1 MKSMIKLFLISFLF
15 VSTIGA
21 SALAQVDSPSSTS
34 SSSKEGSINARI
46 SPLGL
51 LIGYFNADIDFKLGD
66 QWTLGPTFSY
76 WGFDVSSSG
85 FTGDSMRVESKS
97 IGARAN
103 WYKNGV
109 FKDSLFFS
117 PIFQYVSASAT
128 GTSRSSGS
136 TVSASASVPVMSALV
151 GYHWFGQTLNM
162 SLGAGLGFGLGSSKV
177 KATDGTTTVES
188 DISRSVGL
196 ALDFMIGIVF

>member
-1 MKSMIKLFLISFLF
+1 MLLPLLF
-15 VSTIGA
+15 VSMIGPSAFAEAEAPAA
-21 SALAQVDSPSSTS
+21 SSASSAN
-34 SSSKEGSINARI
+34 GSINARI

-51 LIGYFNADIDFKLGD
+51 LIGYINADVDFKLGD

-76 WGFDVSSSG
+76 WGFDMTSSA
-85 FTGDSMRVESKS
+85 FTDDKMRVESKS

-128 GTSRSSGS
+128 GTSRSSGN
-136 TVSASASVPVMSALV
+136 TVSASASVPVLSGLV

>member
-1 MKSMIKLFLISFLF
+1 MKSMTKLFLISFLF
-15 VSTIGA
+15 VSVIGA
-21 SALAQVDSPSSTS
+21 SALAQGAAPSSTS
-34 SSSKEGSINARI
+34 SSAKEGSINARI

-51 LIGYFNADIDFKLGD
+51 LIGYFNADVDIKVGD

-136 TVSASASVPVMSALV
+136 TVSASASVPVLSGLV

>member
-1 MKSMIKLFLISFLF
+1 MKSMNKLMLLPFLF
-15 VSTIGA
+15 VSMIGLSA
-21 SALAQVDSPSSTS
+21 SAETEAPAASSAS
-34 SSSKEGSINARI
+34 SANGSINARI

-51 LIGYFNADIDFKLGD
+51 LIGYINADVDFKLGD

-76 WGFDVSSSG
+76 WGFDMTSSA
-85 FTGDSMRVESKS
+85 FTGDKLRVESKS

-117 PIFQYVSASAT
+117 PIFQYVSASAI

-136 TVSASASVPVMSALV
+136 TVSASASVPVLSGLV

>member
-1 MKSMIKLFLISFLF
+1 MKSMTKLFLTAFLF
-15 VSTIGA
+15 VSMIGA
-21 SALAQVDSPSSTS
+21 SALAQGDAPSTTS
-34 SSSKEGSINARI
+34 SSSKEGSVNARI

-51 LIGYFNADIDFKLGD
+51 LIGYFNADVDIKVGD

-76 WGFDVSSSG
+76 WGFDVTSSG

-117 PIFQYVSASAT
+117 PILQFVSASASGTSRTSGATVSASAT
-128 GTSRSSGS
+128 
-136 TVSASASVPVMSALV
+136 VPVLSGLI

>member
-1 MKSMIKLFLISFLF
+1 MKSMSKLFLISFLF
-15 VSTIGA
+15 VSMIGA
-21 SALAQVDSPSSTS
+21 SALAQGDAPSATS

-51 LIGYFNADIDFKLGD
+51 LIGYFNADVDIKVGD

-76 WGFDVSSSG
+76 WGVAM
-85 FTGDSMRVESKS
+85 TTDSVFSTSRLESKS

-109 FKDSLFFS
+109 FKDSLYFS
-117 PIFQYVSASAT
+117 PIFQYVSATFS
-128 GTSRSSGS
+128 GTSRTSGS
-136 TVSASASVPVMSALV
+136 TISASASVPVASALV
-151 GYHWFGQTLNM
+151 GYHWFGQTVNM
-162 SLGAGLGFGLGSSKV
+162 SLGAGFGFGLGSSKV
-177 KATDGTTTVES
+177 TATDGTTTTES
-188 DISRSVGL
+188 NIGRSVGL